1 MFIKK
6 TIYYLSCSTLAL
18 SIQFLEDEAQNLWE
32 KVINSGPAVDL
43 CLLLLHLHHLHNLL
57 FVLVLLGLLFVVV
70 YVAVVDIGPVDTPL
84 GDPAVGVLVGQLVVG
99 LAAGLDAPVPRL
111 VELSPLGIGLIL
123 YEVGNVEEV
132 VAVPARQ
139 YAGHVDVGPA
149 PGELDARRALTR
161 NLEA

>member
-1 MFIKK
+1 M
-6 TIYYLSCSTLAL
+6 
-18 SIQFLEDEAQNLWE
+18 
-32 KVINSGPAVDL
+32 
-43 CLLLLHLHHLHNLL
+43 
-57 FVLVLLGLLFVVV
+57 
-70 YVAVVDIGPVDTPL
+70 AVVDIGPVDTPL

-149 PGELDARRALTR
+149 PEELDARRALTR